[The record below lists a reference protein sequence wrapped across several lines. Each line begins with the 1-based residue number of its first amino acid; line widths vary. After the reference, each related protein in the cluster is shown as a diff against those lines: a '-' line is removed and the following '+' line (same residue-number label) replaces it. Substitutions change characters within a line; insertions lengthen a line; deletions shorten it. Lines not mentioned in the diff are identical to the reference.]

1 MARTFSKDAEKLL
14 SGVDQSTRDQILSQG
29 SGNVLTSGEASQL
42 LSAFRAQGNP
52 YSAQNLNSIV
62 TNPVAP
68 PDYSDPLGY
77 RARLEAELGVTDI
90 RNKSLATI
98 DQLRKFDQSSLANQ
112 NYLENQ
118 TLKMGVITGQQASQ
132 ARLRAQERG
141 TLVDEAQ
148 ATQDLLLA
156 KQQEVQDRYAIY
168 EENRNMLTQ
177 LILNNPGAKI
187 KYTDTPETASSK
199 LEAYAKK
206 AKKEAYKDSLK
217 AMALQ
222 MGIKTKGKSTKSLEK
237 AISKVNSKALKA
249 AQQESELKLE
259 GLRLDIANTKSII
272 ANRGKG
278 DGKEEKATF
287 EDFLYTANSRQ
298 GADGKLDPIDYNNL
312 KAKWVLQG
320 GASRTFDQTFGGYV
334 NQGRIS
340 DYHTETEQ

>member
-156 KQQEVQDRYAIY
+156 KQQEVQDRYATY
-168 EENRNMLTQ
+168 EETRNTLTQ

-187 KYTDTPETASSK
+187 KYTDTMESAAGK
-199 LEAYAKK
+199 LEKYAKD

-217 AMALQ
+217 AIALEY
-222 MGIKTKGKSTKSLEK
+222 GIKTKGKSTKSLEK
-237 AISKVNSKALKA
+237 AISKVKKSALKL
-249 AQQESELKLE
+249 AQQESELKIEKLKI
-259 GLRLDIANTKSII
+259 DIADVKSTI
-272 ANRGKG
+272 ANRGKSGSG
-278 DGKEEKATF
+278 DQEKADKAF
-287 EDFLYTANSRQ
+287 ETDAKAFAAKVYAGDFSREAAAAQLRTLHPGYDENVIYDLVPDNSV
-298 GADGKLDPIDYNNL
+298 KSI
-312 KAKWVLQG
+312 
-320 GASRTFDQTFGGYV
+320 
-334 NQGRIS
+334 
-340 DYHTETEQ
+340 